1 MENQLET
8 YRTYVQQVL
17 KEYASLGS
25 PDDEVET
32 QLIFDT
38 VCFTSRYKG

>member
-1 MENQLET
+1 MANKLET
-8 YRTYVQQVL
+8 YKAYVQQVL
-17 KEYASLGS
+17 KEYANLGT

-38 VCFTSRYKG
+38 ERDHY